1 MFIPVDIR
9 GTYNTFIALPTC
21 SITSSFTLERER
33 SALCQLNVGFMPCMW
48 VTRCLLKMS
57 LAVKHTAGKQHL
69 WCLDF
74 SGVRV

>member
-21 SITSSFTLERER
+21 LERER